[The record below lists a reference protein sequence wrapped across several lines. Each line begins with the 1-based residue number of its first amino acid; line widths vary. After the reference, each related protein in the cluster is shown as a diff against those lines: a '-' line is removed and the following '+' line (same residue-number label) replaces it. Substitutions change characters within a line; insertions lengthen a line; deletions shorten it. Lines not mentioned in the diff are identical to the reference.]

1 LVAAKLRR
9 EGLPAQS
16 RRFHDAKKS
25 GACLIAHGGL
35 AGPMANDR
43 IRPSL
48 PLLAPML
55 AGATSRDR
63 AVACLGALL
72 AIGLTAL
79 ICHRL
84 LPGAAPYLAAPI
96 GASAVLVFALPASPL
111 SQPWPVI
118 GGNVVSGLIGT
129 LAAHLFARPELAAGV
144 AVGSAILAM
153 SLLRC
158 LHAAGGGTA
167 LVTALPTP
175 AVAAS
180 GYAFAVLPVALNA
193 VLLVALA
200 MLFHRF
206 SGHSYPHRPATR
218 AATDPT
224 PIGFHRDDVD
234 RALADMGE
242 TFDISRDDLDLLLTR
257 AEHHAGLR
265 RKP

>member
-1 LVAAKLRR
+1 MTS
-9 EGLPAQS
+9 PAEPS
-16 RRFHDAKKS
+16 RPPLLS
-25 GACLIAHGGL
+25 
-35 AGPMANDR
+35 
-43 IRPSL
+43 
-48 PLLAPML
+48 PLLA
-55 AGATSRDR
+55 GGTSRER
-63 AVACLGALL
+63 AIACLGAWL
-72 AIGLTAL
+72 AIALTAWL
-79 ICHRL
+79 CHRL
-84 LPGAAPYLAAPI
+84 LPGAALYLAAPI

-144 AVGSAILAM
+144 AVGGAILAM

-167 LVTALPTP
+167 LVTALPAP

-180 GYAFAVLPVALNA
+180 GYMFALLPVAINA
-193 VLLVALA
+193 VLLVALG
-200 MLFHRF
+200 MLFHRL

-218 AATDPT
+218 AAVPA
-224 PIGFHRDDVD
+224 PAAFHRDDVD

-265 RKP
+265 LKP

>member
-1 LVAAKLRR
+1 MIASGEITSAEFWVQQVREPVRFADGVRALVERGVSAFLELGPDGTLSGMAA
-9 EGLPAQS
+9 E
-16 RRFHDAKKS
+16 
-25 GACLIAHGGL
+25 
-35 AGPMANDR
+35 
-43 IRPSL
+43 SL
-48 PLLAPML
+48 PD
-55 AGATSRDR
+55 G
-63 AVACLGALL
+63 AVAVPAL
-72 AIGLTAL
+72 
-79 ICHRL
+79 RKD
-84 LPGAAPYLAAPI
+84 
-96 GASAVLVFALPASPL
+96 
-111 SQPWPVI
+111 WD
-118 GGNVVSGLIGT
+118 
-129 LAAHLFARPELAAGV
+129 EE
-144 AVGSAILAM
+144 
-153 SLLRC
+153 
-158 LHAAGGGTA
+158 TA